1 MPKSRNQKL
10 KLLYLRDYLLK
21 NSDEEH
27 PVTVAQITEFLA
39 KNDIEVE
46 RKTVYSDLALLK
58 EYGMDIIMTRG
69 KNVGYFV
76 GNRDFQLPELKL
88 LVDSVQSSK
97 FITEKKTFSLIKRIE
112 DLTSIYQAGSLQRQ
126 VLVNGR
132 VKSMNESVYL
142 NVDSISAAIN
152 NDKAISFRYY
162 RYKLDKSREYR
173 HDGMVYIISPF
184 ALIWDNEN
192 YYMLGYDNLSGKI
205 KHFRVDKMTSIKISD
220 ESRSGKEEF
229 GKTDLSA
236 YTTGVFGMFGGK
248 EEKIT
253 LRFDNSLID
262 AVIDRFG
269 KDVMIIDEFS
279 GTFLVTVS
287 AQVSPQFFAWVFGF
301 GNACEIVSPQSVRDE
316 LKQTALK
323 VAGKY

>member
-1 MPKSRNQKL
+1 M
-10 KLLYLRDYLLK
+10 
-21 NSDEEH
+21 
-27 PVTVAQITEFLA
+27 
-39 KNDIEVE
+39 
-46 RKTVYSDLALLK
+46 VYS
-58 EYGMDIIMTRG
+58 
-69 KNVGYFV
+69 
-76 GNRDFQLPELKL
+76 
-88 LVDSVQSSK
+88 
-97 FITEKKTFSLIKRIE
+97 
-112 DLTSIYQAGSLQRQ
+112 
-126 VLVNGR
+126 
-132 VKSMNESVYL
+132 
-142 NVDSISAAIN
+142 
-152 NDKAISFRYY
+152 
-162 RYKLDKSREYR
+162 
-173 HDGMVYIISPF
+173 ISPF

-279 GTFLVTVS
+279 GTFLVTVN

-323 VAGKY
+323 VAEKY